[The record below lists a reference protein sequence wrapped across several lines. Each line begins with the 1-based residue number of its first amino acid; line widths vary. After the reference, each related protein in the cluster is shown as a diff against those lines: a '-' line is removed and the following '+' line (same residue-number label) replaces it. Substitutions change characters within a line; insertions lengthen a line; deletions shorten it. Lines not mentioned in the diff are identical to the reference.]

1 MHLDIA
7 FRLRGRGHVIPVEDG
22 EQLIIMRRDGKNSA
36 LEREQYAF
44 LNVFPREN
52 ALFVSRCSP
61 EEAVDEFRIAVLIV
75 LNDTAK
81 KLLRKESGKPD
92 SELFTYAV
100 GAVAALSER
109 GSYNELGKPKLEL
122 LIYVTTRKIIAGKD
136 VDIDTLMGKLILGDI
151 SFDAGGAVFP
161 KL

>member
-7 FRLRGRGHVIPVEDG
+7 FRLRGRGHVISVEDG
-22 EQLIIMRRDGKNSA
+22 EQLIIMRRDGNTSA
-36 LEREQYAF
+36 FEREQYAF
-44 LNVFPREN
+44 LNVCPREH
-52 ALFVSRCSP
+52 AISVSRCSP
-61 EEAVDEFRIAVLIV
+61 EEAVDEFGIAVLIV

-92 SELFTYAV
+92 SELFPYAV
-100 GAVAALSER
+100 GAVASLSER